1 MSSSSNHQPQDL
13 TGGSQDASVAPIV
26 PPVAPSPPVFHLE
39 GIPVPPQTPAPSAPE
54 DDHGFGAVLP
64 QPHHATGGSSRF
76 GALETDAPPV
86 PQFTLNDIQE
96 SGSATPAQPAPQ
108 EDDHGFGSVLPPS
121 HLVSGGSSR
130 YGALED
136 DAPPVLQVSTDD
148 DHGFGAVLPMTQMS
162 PTGSSRYGTLESDS
176 PPPPQTSQGDDHG
189 FGSVLS
195 PTQMSPSA
203 ANRYETLE
211 PGLPPN
217 PYIAAHSAIAPI
229 AAQIPLN
236 AKPGARVSL
245 TGEIIEDDSNAP
257 PPNYV
262 MPLPG
267 APQTLRPPLNAPIP
281 PQRPGAPT
289 MYHPQT
295 QSSSRESG
303 SPSKIVGIVLGV
315 LGLAGIA
322 FGGWYWFSHRSDPK
336 VQAKLVYQAALKQDY
351 KTAYD
356 LCYLNAEGKKKYPDA
371 AAFEAETKRAY
382 DALAASNPLIA
393 SAIEGLKT
401 AADTITVGDPV
412 VNGDKA
418 DVPTGIKLDI
428 LGQKTSLKG
437 TAHMTNDG
445 GIWKLDVGGA
455 TAEDLGKLNQDLVGR
470 P

>member
-1 MSSSSNHQPQDL
+1 
-13 TGGSQDASVAPIV
+13 
-26 PPVAPSPPVFHLE
+26 
-39 GIPVPPQTPAPSAPE
+39 
-54 DDHGFGAVLP
+54 
-64 QPHHATGGSSRF
+64 
-76 GALETDAPPV
+76 
-86 PQFTLNDIQE
+86 
-96 SGSATPAQPAPQ
+96 
-108 EDDHGFGSVLPPS
+108 
-121 HLVSGGSSR
+121 
-130 YGALED
+130 
-136 DAPPVLQVSTDD
+136 
-148 DHGFGAVLPMTQMS
+148 MTQMS
-162 PTGSSRYGTLESDS
+162 PTGSSRYGTLDSDS

-245 TGEIIEDDSNAP
+245 TGEIIEDDSSAP

-356 LCYLNAEGKKKYPDA
+356 LCYLNAEGKKKYPDV